1 MSGYGIGAGG
11 LLGVAFE
18 VLPPPVQAAT
28 VPSASGGTLATGTYR
43 YYITAVNVNGE
54 TTISN
59 EQTAAVTGP
68 TGSVALSW
76 AAPISGTPAPTSY
89 KIYRTAAGGA
99 AGTQL
104 LLATVSAPTLVYTDD
119 GSLTPSGAFPTFN
132 TAYAPG
138 NYTAPTKYIPITS
151 ESLQQMEETVFRRP
165 IRESADVIG
174 AVAGNENVDG
184 DIEMEALEDCI
195 VYFLHTA
202 RATVTKSGAGPNYT
216 YDYAP
221 NANAITGRTLAI
233 TIVRSGEV
241 FGYVGCSVTSFKFG
255 IQDGLLTFACHI
267 IATSEAV
274 QSSPTSSWP
283 TTAPFGAGT
292 YSIEIP
298 TGTPVFDT
306 DTFEWTVEDNGEA
319 QFRLKNTGR
328 GAQFVKL
335 GERDIT
341 CTMGRDFTSRTDY
354 DAFKAVTSQSMTLTA
369 SKGSNNLI
377 TLLTPSTVKES
388 YELGLSGQGDLNRA
402 NITYRSMLGSPSA
415 YKITVKTQEDIT
427 G

>member
-18 VLPPPVQAAT
+18 VLAPPVQAAT
-28 VPSASGGTLATGTYR
+28 VPSASGGTLASGTYR
-43 YYITAVNVNGE
+43 YYITAVNSNGE

-76 AAPISGTPAPTSY
+76 AAVTGTPAVSSY
-89 KIYRTAAGGA
+89 RIYRTAVGGA

-104 LLATVSAPTLVYTDD
+104 FVAAVSAPTVVYTDT
-119 GSLTPSGAFPTFN
+119 GSPAPSGAYPLYN

-138 NYTAPTKYIPITS
+138 NYTAPTKYVPITS
-151 ESLQQMEETVFRRP
+151 ESLQMMEETVFRRP

-195 VYFLHTA
+195 IYFLHVA
-202 RATVTKSGAGPNYT
+202 RATVTKSGGGPNYV

-221 NANAITGRTLAI
+221 NANAVTGRTLSI

-241 FGYVGCSVTSFKFG
+241 FGYLGCSTTSFKFG
-255 IQDGLLTFACHI
+255 IQDGLLTFSCHI
-267 IATSEAV
+267 ISTSEAV
-274 QSSPTSSWP
+274 QTSPTSSWP

-298 TGTPVFDT
+298 TGTPVLDT
-306 DTFEWTVEDNGEA
+306 DTFEWSVEDNGEA
-319 QFRLKNTGR
+319 QFRLKSTGR

-341 CTMGRDFTSRTDY
+341 CTVGRDFTSRTDY
-354 DAFKAVTSQSMTLTA
+354 DAFKAVTAQSITLTA

-377 TLLTPSTVKES
+377 TLLTPTTVKES

-415 YKITVKTQEDIT
+415 YKITVKTQENIT

>member
-11 LLGVAFE
+11 LMGVAFE
-18 VLPPPVQAAT
+18 VLAPPVQAAT
-28 VPSASGGTLATGTYR
+28 VPSASGGTLASGTYR
-43 YYITAVNVNGE
+43 YYITAVNSNGE

-59 EQTAAVTGP
+59 EQTAVVTGP

-76 AAPISGTPAPTSY
+76 AAVTGTPAVSSY

-104 LLATVSAPTLVYTDD
+104 LLATVSAPTTVYTDD
-119 GSLTPSGAFPTFN
+119 GSLTPAGAFPTFN

-138 NYTAPTKYIPITS
+138 NYTAPTKYIPFLD
-151 ESLQQMEETVFRRP
+151 ESLQQLEETVFRRP

-184 DIEMEALEDCI
+184 DINMEALEDCLI
-195 VYFLHTA
+195 YFLHTA
-202 RATVTKSGAGPNYT
+202 RAAVTKSGAGPNYT

-221 NANAITGRTLAI
+221 TAAAITGRTLSI
-233 TIVRSGEV
+233 TLTRSGEV

-255 IQDGLLTFACHI
+255 IQDGLLTFSVHI
-267 IATSEAV
+267 IATSESV
-274 QSSPTSSWP
+274 QSLPTATWP

-292 YSIEIP
+292 YDIQIP
-298 TGTPVFDT
+298 TGTSVLDT

-341 CTMGRDFTSRTDY
+341 CTVGRDFTSRTDY
-354 DAFKAVTSQSMTLTA
+354 DAFKSVTAQSITLSA
-369 SKGSNNLI
+369 SKGANNSV
-377 TLLTPSTVKES
+377 TLLTPSTVKET
-388 YELGLSGQGDLNRA
+388 YEVPLSGQGDLVRA

-415 YKITVKTQEDIT
+415 YKVTVKTQENIS
-427 G
+427 GS